1 MYIHRYRNSCL
12 YIRCMCAKSLHLR
25 LTLWPHGLKFA
36 RLICSWD
43 SPGKNAGVGCHALLQ
58 GIFLTQRSSLHLL
71 WLHCQQIIYR
81 WAIVETVYMYVYIY
95 IYTHI
100 YFLLDHYVKCIYFC
114 RLSSKILKA
123 TGLCSNSPLIASIF
137 LSYRDEGHSP
147 CSFFRLISWLV
158 NLFIYLAAPGLS
170 CGTWDLCS
178 LVVACRIFSCGMQY
192 LFPWPGITPR
202 SLIGSMDS

>member
-1 MYIHRYRNSCL
+1 MGFSRQECWSGLPCPPPRNFPHPEIEPASPLAALPADYLSLSHCGNCL
-12 YIRCMCAKSLHLR
+12 YVCI
-25 LTLWPHGLKFA
+25 
-36 RLICSWD
+36 
-43 SPGKNAGVGCHALLQ
+43 
-58 GIFLTQRSSLHLL
+58 
-71 WLHCQQIIYR
+71 
-81 WAIVETVYMYVYIY
+81 YIY

-192 LFPWPGITPR
+192 LFP
-202 SLIGSMDS
+202 

>member
-1 MYIHRYRNSCL
+1 MPSSKEFSSPRDRACISFGCIASRL
-12 YIRCMCAKSLHLR
+12 FIAEPLWKLFICM
-25 LTLWPHGLKFA
+25 
-36 RLICSWD
+36 
-43 SPGKNAGVGCHALLQ
+43 
-58 GIFLTQRSSLHLL
+58 
-71 WLHCQQIIYR
+71 
-81 WAIVETVYMYVYIY
+81 YIY

-192 LFPWPGITPR
+192 LFP
-202 SLIGSMDS
+202 